1 MRRPSP
7 SEPRGAERDRRP
19 TPTPPPWRLSRVSGS
34 RPAGR
39 GNPNTGELVTAR
51 SRTVDPLNVSV
62 TADRIDR
69 RAVGPYQ
76 LTDDER
82 NALRAKLAD

>member
-1 MRRPSP
+1 MTDAPP
-7 SEPRGAERDRRP
+7 
-19 TPTPPPWRLSRVSGS
+19 PPPWRLSRVSGS

-51 SRTVDPLNVSV
+51 SRAVDPLNVSV